1 MDVQLYKEI
10 SMLTSSRVME
20 VQAEYCRPET
30 LECRCIRQARTI
42 LRDYKYG
49 IERSTYIFNDGSQF
63 IIERDGK
70 DGSWLWYKAN

>member
-1 MDVQLYKEI
+1 
-10 SMLTSSRVME
+10 MLTSSRVME
-20 VQAEYCRPET
+20 IQAEYCRPEI

-49 IERSTYIFNDGSQF
+49 IEHSTYIFNDGSQF